1 MKAKTTLHFY
11 AKSTK
16 ANATG
21 LFPIY
26 VRLTVEGKRFEYSTK
41 KFIEPS
47 KWSNELS
54 RMRGNSEEA
63 RSINSLLDF
72 TKNQINEIQFEL
84 LKDNITLNI
93 EEFKNRLLGTKVR
106 ERMLIPIFK
115 EHNSKIKELLGIE
128 YAPGTLER
136 YETSLK
142 HTSNFLFWKYN
153 ITDINIDKIDHAFI
167 TDYEFYLRTVRKCAN
182 NTAVKYIK
190 NFNKIIKLC
199 LANDWLDKNPFA
211 NYKSKVKEV
220 ERVYLSEVEIQ
231 NIINKDFK
239 TERLSLVRDI
249 FLFSC
254 FTGLAYIDVKNLTKS
269 HISIGIDGEKWIF
282 THRQKTETASK
293 IPVLPVTQM
302 IINKY
307 ADQIYQSKFP
317 DHKNYGDITTIN
329 ASELPDFDLLVGGFP
344 CQSFS
349 IAGKRKGFEDT
360 RGTLFFDL
368 ARILQAKQPKLFIF
382 ENVKGLLS
390 HDNGQTFKTIIT
402 TLVELGYD
410 CQWQVLNSKNYGVPQ
425 NRERVF
431 IVGHLGGFGGRQV
444 FPIGKNAGIFIETNK
459 TKKTQPQTKIAT
471 TVRPNMGTKADDTY
485 IVQVADYRYD
495 EGLRIR
501 KKFISPCLTSTH
513 KENGF
518 SAKPLIINSFIQAIK
533 YGQNNSDRN
542 GNVSDDMFTLKAGGS
557 NAGITD
563 GIKIRRLTP
572 TECERL
578 QGFPDGWTDVRT
590 NTPDSPRYKAIGNS
604 MAVPCM
610 RWLGKRIQR
619 VI

>member
-16 ANATG
+16 ANAKG

-26 VRLTVEGKRFEYSTK
+26 VRLTVEGKRFEYSSK
-41 KFIEPS
+41 KFIEPT

-54 RMRGNSEEA
+54 RMKGNSEEA

-93 EEFKNRLLGTKVR
+93 EEFKNRLLGTKIR

-115 EHNSKIKELLGIE
+115 EHNSKIKDLLGIE

-220 ERVYLSEVEIQ
+220 ERVYLSEEEIQ
-231 NIINKDFK
+231 SIINKDFK
-239 TERLSLVRDI
+239 TERLSLVSDI

-269 HISIGIDGEKWIF
+269 HISIGIDGDKWIF

-293 IPVLPVTQM
+293 IPILPVAQM
-302 IINKY
+302 IIDKY
-307 ADQIYQSKFP
+307 ADHPQSVNEDKLLP
-317 DHKNYGDITTIN
+317 ILSNQKMN
-329 ASELPDFDLLVGGFP
+329 AYLKEIAAVCEIEKELTFH
-344 CQSFS
+344 
-349 IAGKRKGFEDT
+349 IAR
-360 RGTLFFDL
+360 
-368 ARILQAKQPKLFIF
+368 
-382 ENVKGLLS
+382 
-390 HDNGQTFKTIIT
+390 HTF
-402 TLVELGYD
+402 
-410 CQWQVLNSKNYGVPQ
+410 
-425 NRERVF
+425 
-431 IVGHLGGFGGRQV
+431 
-444 FPIGKNAGIFIETNK
+444 
-459 TKKTQPQTKIAT
+459 AT
-471 TVRPNMGTKADDTY
+471 TVTLTNGVPIESVSKMLGHKN
-485 IVQVADYRYD
+485 
-495 EGLRIR
+495 LRTTQHYAKVLD
-501 KKFISPCLTSTH
+501 KKVSEDMKILRDKFSHLSTLSKTS
-513 KENGF
+513 
-518 SAKPLIINSFIQAIK
+518 
-533 YGQNNSDRN
+533 
-542 GNVSDDMFTLKAGGS
+542 
-557 NAGITD
+557 
-563 GIKIRRLTP
+563 
-572 TECERL
+572 
-578 QGFPDGWTDVRT
+578 
-590 NTPDSPRYKAIGNS
+590 
-604 MAVPCM
+604 
-610 RWLGKRIQR
+610 
-619 VI
+619 